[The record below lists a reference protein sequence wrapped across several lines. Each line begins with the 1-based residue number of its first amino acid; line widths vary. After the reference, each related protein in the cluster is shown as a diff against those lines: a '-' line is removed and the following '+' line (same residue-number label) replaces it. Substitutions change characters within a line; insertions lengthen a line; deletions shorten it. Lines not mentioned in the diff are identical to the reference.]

1 MIQNVESYNKS
12 IRLLDKQNIEKSN
25 KWNKTITISLEI
37 EQCVPELLDLL
48 PYVDLVFISKD
59 FARSRGYNNMDET
72 LKNISVKA
80 KPGYRK

>member
-25 KWNKTITISLEI
+25 KWNKIITISLEI

-59 FARSRGYNNMDET
+59 FARSRGCNNMDEI
-72 LKNISVKA
+72 LKNISAKA